1 MIPILNK
8 TYYFF
13 DDGKIRYSRRSRV
26 VIKEIIPFNEIDQ
39 ETLAKW
45 KEEINECDWL
55 YKETTDYFVKAEAIE
70 EVNGNVIDETLI
82 FVRSKNDGWFS
93 LGFWAGRL
101 DIDGTLNAFC
111 EEHFEEI
118 AKQQDNDKN

>member
-8 TYYFF
+8 TYYSF
-13 DDGKIRYSRRSRV
+13 DDGKIRPNRRSRV

-45 KEEINECDWL
+45 KEEVSECDWL
-55 YKETTDYFVKAEAIE
+55 YRETTDYFIKAEANQEDI
-70 EVNGNVIDETLI
+70 GIDETLI
-82 FVRSKNDGWFS
+82 FVRCKKDGWFS

-101 DIDGTLNAFC
+101 DIDGSLNVFC

-118 AKQQDNDKN
+118 PKQQDNG